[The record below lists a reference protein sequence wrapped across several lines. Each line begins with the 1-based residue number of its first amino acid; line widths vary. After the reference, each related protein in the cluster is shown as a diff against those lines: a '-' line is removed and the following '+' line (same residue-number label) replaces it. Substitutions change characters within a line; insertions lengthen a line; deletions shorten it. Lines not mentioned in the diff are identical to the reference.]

1 MHWPAP
7 MTSDWKADKSLNWLD
22 TWKAMEKVYQAHPEK
37 VKAIGA
43 RLHYSFWDY
52 SLVV

>member
-7 MTSDWKADKSLNWLD
+7 MTSDGKADKTLNWLD
-22 TWKAMEKVYQAHPEK
+22 TWRAMEKVYKDHPEK

-43 RLHYSFWDY
+43 RLH
-52 SLVV
+52 

>member
-7 MTSDWKADKSLNWLD
+7 MTKDWKADKSRNWLD
-22 TWKAMEKVYQAHPEK
+22 TWKAMEKVYQTHPEK

-43 RLHYSFWDY
+43 RLHYSFWGY